1 MAINSDSRASPTA
14 LQDTSLVITDSE
26 PENDE
31 SPLSP
36 KSFFD
41 IRKVAI
47 VLCIYLGVG
56 TVCFY
61 LVRRQISGKKT
72 NGILDALYLTVISLT
87 SVSYGDLSPDT
98 TLTILLTSLF
108 AFLGMLLIGLVLT
121 QGADFM
127 VEKQELLMAYVLNMH
142 KTGDTTKLQKQMES
156 NKLRNKCIM
165 LVVLFVVL
173 MVVGTTVLVFVE
185 DLDIIHAFYCII
197 AMTTSVGSD
206 QCFSTEGGRVFALFW
221 ILFGSTYLGEL
232 LFTYSELHTEMRQK
246 ELVKWILQ
254 RKITTADMDAAD
266 LDDDGFVCRSEYV
279 LYKLK
284 ELGVINQEDVLPI
297 MEDFKRLDSKIVAP
311 PQQDVDISME
321 EIYASELQNVVH
333 RPHQKRRHRPLSPP
347 RNFPKEIPFPHR
359 NSTTNPTQ
367 FQAINPQVNKTHR
380 SEYVLYKL
388 KELGVIN
395 QEDVLPIMEDFKRLD
410 SKIVAPP
417 QQDVDISMEE
427 IYASELQNV
436 VHRPHQKR
444 RHRPLSPPRNFS
456 EENSLPPP
464 RSMTAFEYK
473 KAGVV
478 LLIYLGA
485 GTISFYLVRHQ
496 ISGTKTNGIIDAL
509 YLTVVLLTCVGYGD
523 LSPDTTLTIL
533 IATFFSLFGI
543 LLILLVLSITAQL
556 LVQKQE
562 VLMTNVLNLHQ
573 TVDATK
579 LQTRVEFNTARKKC
593 VLLVVMLVAIIAVG
607 AVVLVRVEDLDF
619 IHALYCVLATIIG
632 VGSDRCFSTIGGR
645 VFALFWMLS
654 GTIYL
659 GELLFRFTELL
670 TQWRRRPSAECAVKT
685 KPMDAQMVEAA
696 DIDDDGVIKASE
708 YIIHILLETGKISQE
723 DMAPILKQFDTLD
736 VDNKRKLALR
746 ATMYRQTYV

>member
-1 MAINSDSRASPTA
+1 MKTK
-14 LQDTSLVITDSE
+14 V
-26 PENDE
+26 
-31 SPLSP
+31 
-36 KSFFD
+36 SFF
-41 IRKVAI
+41 
-47 VLCIYLGVG
+47 
-56 TVCFY
+56 T
-61 LVRRQISGKKT
+61 S
-72 NGILDALYLTVISLT
+72 ILHNHFHSKSLN
-87 SVSYGDLSPDT
+87 
-98 TLTILLTSLF
+98 
-108 AFLGMLLIGLVLT
+108 FLGSLPHFIPKQHNNKSSIYADDSSSTTQVLDHESIKNDKFNNLDHISSMPMSKIHT
-121 QGADFM
+121 NINPKDHDHDHEHVHDQDDVWLKMKDEARYDIDK
-127 VEKQELLMAYVLNMH
+127 EPILSNYYTSSILSH
-142 KTGDTTKLQKQMES
+142 DTIES
-156 NKLRNKCIM
+156 
-165 LVVLFVVL
+165 
-173 MVVGTTVLVFVE
+173 
-185 DLDIIHAFYCII
+185 
-197 AMTTSVGSD
+197 
-206 QCFSTEGGRVFALFW
+206 
-221 ILFGSTYLGEL
+221 EL
-232 LFTYSELHTEMRQK
+232 LFTYSELHIEMRQK

-266 LDDDGFVCRSEYV
+266 LDADGFVCRSEYV

-284 ELGVINQEDVLPI
+284 ELGVITQEDVLPI

-321 EIYASELQNVVH
+321 EIYASELQNVAH
-333 RPHQKRRHRPLSPP
+333 RPHQKWRH
-347 RNFPKEIPFPHR
+347 H
-359 NSTTNPTQ
+359 
-367 FQAINPQVNKTHR
+367 
-380 SEYVLYKL
+380 
-388 KELGVIN
+388 
-395 QEDVLPIMEDFKRLD
+395 
-410 SKIVAPP
+410 
-417 QQDVDISMEE
+417 
-427 IYASELQNV
+427 
-436 VHRPHQKR
+436 
-444 RHRPLSPPRNFS
+444 PLSPPRNFS
-456 EENSLPPP
+456 KENSLPPP

-473 KAGVV
+473 KAGVI

-696 DIDDDGVIKASE
+696 DMDDDGVIKASE
-708 YIIHILLETGKISQE
+708 YVIHILLETGKISQE

-736 VDNKRKLALR
+736 VDNKRKLALCD
-746 ATMYRQTYV
+746 AMYRQTYV

>member
-1 MAINSDSRASPTA
+1 
-14 LQDTSLVITDSE
+14 
-26 PENDE
+26 
-31 SPLSP
+31 
-36 KSFFD
+36 
-41 IRKVAI
+41 
-47 VLCIYLGVG
+47 
-56 TVCFY
+56 
-61 LVRRQISGKKT
+61 
-72 NGILDALYLTVISLT
+72 
-87 SVSYGDLSPDT
+87 
-98 TLTILLTSLF
+98 
-108 AFLGMLLIGLVLT
+108 
-121 QGADFM
+121 
-127 VEKQELLMAYVLNMH
+127 
-142 KTGDTTKLQKQMES
+142 
-156 NKLRNKCIM
+156 
-165 LVVLFVVL
+165 
-173 MVVGTTVLVFVE
+173 
-185 DLDIIHAFYCII
+185 
-197 AMTTSVGSD
+197 
-206 QCFSTEGGRVFALFW
+206 
-221 ILFGSTYLGEL
+221 
-232 LFTYSELHTEMRQK
+232 
-246 ELVKWILQ
+246 
-254 RKITTADMDAAD
+254 
-266 LDDDGFVCRSEYV
+266 
-279 LYKLK
+279 
-284 ELGVINQEDVLPI
+284 
-297 MEDFKRLDSKIVAP
+297 
-311 PQQDVDISME
+311 
-321 EIYASELQNVVH
+321 
-333 RPHQKRRHRPLSPP
+333 
-347 RNFPKEIPFPHR
+347 
-359 NSTTNPTQ
+359 
-367 FQAINPQVNKTHR
+367 
-380 SEYVLYKL
+380 
-388 KELGVIN
+388 
-395 QEDVLPIMEDFKRLD
+395 MEDFKRLD

-593 VLLVVMLVAIIAVG
+593 VLLVVMLVAIITVG

-746 ATMYRQTYV
+746 ATITKKSTPCLPPGPWKLPIIGSIHHLGGSLPHQRFKSLAEKYGPLMHLQLGELSVIVVSSPETAKEVMKTHDVNFADRPYLYANTVICTGAKNISFSPYGDYWRRIRK